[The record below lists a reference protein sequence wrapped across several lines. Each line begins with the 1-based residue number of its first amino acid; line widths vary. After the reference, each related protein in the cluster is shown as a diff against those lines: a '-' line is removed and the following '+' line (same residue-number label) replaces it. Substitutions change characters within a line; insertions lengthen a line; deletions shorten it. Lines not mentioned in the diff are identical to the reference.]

1 VENLKLTNVTTGVVL
16 ITVAGSIVRNNQI
29 TSPSPAGFG
38 IYIAGSGGNLVSGNV
53 ISGFDVG
60 VDAFGNNYCLENMVS
75 NCSFGLA
82 LDASDKYRFN
92 TTFNC
97 TTPFSGGTA
106 LTDNNN

>member
-1 VENLKLTNVTTGVVL
+1 MLPSASFSPQSRDLSCEIIRITSLT
-16 ITVAGSIVRNNQI
+16 AGS
-29 TSPSPAGFG
+29 GFG
-38 IYIAGSGGNLVSGNV
+38 IYIFGAGGNLASGNV

-75 NCSFGLA
+75 NCTFGFA
-82 LDASDKYRFN
+82 LHASDKYRFN

-97 TTPFSGGTA
+97 TTPFAGGTA